1 MCLRP
6 FVGNVAGREKPRSDQ
21 PMTAKTDTPTEAG
34 TGHQRDTD
42 AVEKRVNRALG
53 SIFHVEKGDNT
64 GEYTVHSNSGNVY
77 TVTMPDGDCTC
88 PDGQRGPWCKHAHR
102 VAFTTG
108 ELPEIDGV
116 HGATTND
123 ESAENDGDD
132 GDDGEETLADRV
144 ERYVETNPDASAIEI
159 LSQLGINPDEKER
172 VEQIL
177 A

>member
-1 MCLRP
+1 
-6 FVGNVAGREKPRSDQ
+6 
-21 PMTAKTDTPTEAG
+21 MTAKTDTPTEAG

-53 SIFHVEKGDNT
+53 SIFHVEEGDSA
-64 GEYTVHSNSGNVY
+64 GEYTVHSSSGNSY

-88 PDGQRGPWCKHAHR
+88 PDGQRSPWCKHAHR

-116 HGATTND
+116 HVA
-123 ESAENDGDD
+123 ADD
-132 GDDGEETLADRV
+132 GDDAGNDDSEDGDGNDGKKTLAERV
-144 ERYVETNPDASAIEI
+144 ERYIETNPDASAIEVI
-159 LSQLGINPDEKER
+159 SQLGIKPDEKEH

>member
-1 MCLRP
+1 
-6 FVGNVAGREKPRSDQ
+6 
-21 PMTAKTDTPTEAG
+21 MTAKTDTSTEAG

-53 SIFHVEKGDNT
+53 SIFHVEEGDSA

-116 HGATTND
+116 HVA
-123 ESAENDGDD
+123 ADD
-132 GDDGEETLADRV
+132 GDSGNSDGAESDDDGDEETLANRV
-144 ERYVETNPDASAIEI
+144 ERYVETNPDASAIEV
-159 LSQLGINPDEKER
+159 LSQLGVNPEEKER
-172 VEQIL
+172 VEEIL

>member
-1 MCLRP
+1 
-6 FVGNVAGREKPRSDQ
+6 
-21 PMTAKTDTPTEAG
+21 MTAQTDTPTEAG
-34 TGHQRDTD
+34 IGHQRDTD

-53 SIFHVEKGDNT
+53 SIFHVEEGNSA
-64 GEYTVHSNSGNVY
+64 GEYTVHSSSGNSY

-116 HGATTND
+116 KVVTGDD
-123 ESAENDGDD
+123 ESAENDGDNGDD
-132 GDDGEETLADRV
+132 GDDDDEETLADRV
-144 ERYVETNPDASAIEI
+144 ERYVETNPDASAIEV
-159 LSQLGINPDEKER
+159 LSQLGINPDEKGR
-172 VEQIL
+172 VEEIL